1 MGDDATGD
9 TQVFAFQ
16 RIDFTYCGGFYQFL
30 PSQGKLYPT
39 LVWTNGIVAL
49 TQCQVV
55 NPDSVCSLA
64 GEAQGKQDD
73 HPVRLVL
80 HIDEEYPLFC
90 PVVCHL
96 LWYLK
101 VFDIKSG
108 YLFLALDVLIAV
120 HQSRSVLSASTYVT
134 HDSFRSTTKT

>member
-1 MGDDATGD
+1 MGDYATGY

-16 RIDFTYCGGFYQFL
+16 LIDFTYCGGFYQFL
-30 PSQGKLYPT
+30 LSEGELYPT

-80 HIDEEYPLFC
+80 HIDKEYPEFC
-90 PVVCHL
+90 PVRHL

-101 VFDIKSG
+101 VFNIKSG
-108 YLFLALDVLIAV
+108 YLFSPADVLIAG
-120 HQSRSVLSASTYVT
+120 Y
-134 HDSFRSTTKT
+134 